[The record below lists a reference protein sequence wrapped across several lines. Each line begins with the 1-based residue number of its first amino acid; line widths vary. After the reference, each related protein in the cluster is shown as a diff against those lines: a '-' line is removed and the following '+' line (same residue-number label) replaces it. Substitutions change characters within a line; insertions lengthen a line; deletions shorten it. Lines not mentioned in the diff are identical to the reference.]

1 LIIEETI
8 KSSLP
13 LKILKRKVEN
23 SPSKILKK
31 MENLNRRN
39 KIPKILKI
47 ANLLIRKSQINK
59 EIKRRKTNQQKMP
72 KI

>member
-1 LIIEETI
+1 M
-8 KSSLP
+8 
-13 LKILKRKVEN
+13 LKRKVEN